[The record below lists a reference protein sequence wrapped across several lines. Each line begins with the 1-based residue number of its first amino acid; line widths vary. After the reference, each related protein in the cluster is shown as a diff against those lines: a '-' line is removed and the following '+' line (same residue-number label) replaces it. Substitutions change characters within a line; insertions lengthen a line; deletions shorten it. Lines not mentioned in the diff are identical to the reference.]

1 MGFGRIFD
9 HAKKELI
16 SVPLSLNQVMIHPS
30 KLAFRL
36 ARQALLIL
44 QLKLYIVKSA
54 SFFIDGYVDFFR
66 TRIIYDKS
74 NRRQR
79 DTRAGT
85 GKSRKELYSTSLVQL
100 YNLISTRPAVQ
111 IMSRIQCMLH
121 EIYLSSHLVCMI
133 KG

>member
-54 SFFIDGYVDFFR
+54 SFFVDGYVDFFW

-85 GKSRKELYSTSLVQL
+85 GKK
-100 YNLISTRPAVQ
+100 
-111 IMSRIQCMLH
+111 
-121 EIYLSSHLVCMI
+121 
-133 KG
+133 